1 MKVSV
6 IIPVYN
12 EEATI
17 QKIIEKV
24 MSADFLF
31 CEKEI
36 IVIDDCSTDNTF
48 NNLKKYE
55 KQKNIKIVKNSSNK
69 GKGFSVREGIK
80 TSSGDVILIQDAD
93 LEYDPQ
99 DYPKL
104 LKPIIEEK
112 SNTVYGSRF
121 TGEHNNLFFTHW
133 IANKFITFLIDVFFN
148 TTLSDVEVG
157 YKVFKKSL
165 LNKFILKENRF
176 AFEIEITAKVLKLKE
191 KIFEVPISY
200 TGRDYNEGKKI
211 GWKDGI
217 HAIWCI
223 LRYRLFN

>member
-1 MKVSV
+1 MKISI

-12 EEATI
+12 EEKTI
-17 QKIIEKV
+17 EPLLQKVINITLPHI
-24 MSADFLF
+24 D
-31 CEKEI
+31 KEI
-36 IVIDDCSTDNTF
+36 IVIDDASTDQTPHI
-48 NNLKKYE
+48 LKKY
-55 KQKNIKIVKNSSNK
+55 QSLVKYVRNKENS
-69 GKGFSVREGIK
+69 GKGFSLRKGFAE
-80 TSSGDVILIQDAD
+80 SSGEIVIIQDAD

-104 LKPIIEEK
+104 LKPILEEK
-112 SNTVYGSRF
+112 SNVVYGSRF

-165 LNKFILKENRF
+165 LDKIILLENRF